1 MCDTLVSITDE
12 GVLCAKNSDRDPNE
26 AQVPRW
32 VPAADHPAGSRLR
45 CTWIDIPQAPHTNAV
60 LISQPWWM
68 WGAEMGTNEH
78 GLTIGNEAVFTHEP
92 KGDAALL
99 GMDLVR
105 LGLERA
111 TGADA
116 AVEVIVTLLERHG
129 QGGSASHEHPGFTYH
144 NSFLIADPDGAIV
157 LETAGRHWAT
167 EHVSGPG
174 RSISN
179 GLTIPGFAEVHRDRL
194 REKVAACAARRA
206 ITEPRAAAATGPGDL
221 IATLADHGT
230 GDGPTWKISNGAL
243 GAPCAHAGGVLTAT
257 QTTASWIADL
267 RHRPRVWLSATSA
280 PCTSLF
286 MPTWLDGDFPDL
298 GPASNRFDRKVR
310 WWRHEVL
317 HRLVLRDH
325 TASMARIGG
334 RLRAIQNGWLDDPPS
349 ITDALA
355 QADEFDSIAA
365 AELAAAMGP
374 DRRPVWLRQLW
385 RRWDRTADMVESSS
399 LPGS

>member
-111 TGADA
+111 TGADE

-144 NSFLIADPDGAIV
+144 NSFLIADPDGASFWKPRDG
-157 LETAGRHWAT
+157 TGPQNTSAGR
-167 EHVSGPG
+167 
-174 RSISN
+174 
-179 GLTIPGFAEVHRDRL
+179 
-194 REKVAACAARRA
+194 AARSR
-206 ITEPRAAAATGPGDL
+206 
-221 IATLADHGT
+221 
-230 GDGPTWKISNGAL
+230 
-243 GAPCAHAGGVLTAT
+243 
-257 QTTASWIADL
+257 
-267 RHRPRVWLSATSA
+267 
-280 PCTSLF
+280 
-286 MPTWLDGDFPDL
+286 
-298 GPASNRFDRKVR
+298 
-310 WWRHEVL
+310 
-317 HRLVLRDH
+317 
-325 TASMARIGG
+325 
-334 RLRAIQNGWLDDPPS
+334 
-349 ITDALA
+349 TD
-355 QADEFDSIAA
+355 
-365 AELAAAMGP
+365 
-374 DRRPVWLRQLW
+374 
-385 RRWDRTADMVESSS
+385 
-399 LPGS
+399 